1 MGALAG
7 LTGVGMGL
15 DIASSLYGIISGI
28 KQQREARKL
37 MQEADQMPG
46 YEMAPEIGQRLG
58 LRQTMLTARQPAF
71 QDLENDIFA
80 NQAATVFNARQA
92 APGSAPLLGAIGT
105 AQAETNRAL
114 RQAAQQ
120 EAMSQEER
128 VRGLEAA
135 QAAMAGEREKAYAYN
150 VYEPQQRKYQLGAE
164 MLGVG
169 QGNVYGGLKSLAGMA
184 QSAYRAES
192 ENSVI
197 STLFRQLMGS
207 RQAPALEPLPT
218 RGLPGRNAAGMPS
231 SIMEYLTPV
240 TKRG

>member
-1 MGALAG
+1 MPPPSMGALAG

-37 MQEADQMPG
+37 MQEADKMPG
-46 YEMAPEIGQRLG
+46 YEISPETGQRLG
-58 LRQTMLTARQPAF
+58 LRQTMLTARPAAF

-114 RQAAQQ
+114 RASAIQ
-120 EAMSQEER
+120 EAGMQEER
-128 VRGLEAA
+128 VRALEAA
-135 QAAMAGEREKAYAYN
+135 QGAMAGEREKQYMYN
-150 VYEPQQRKYQLGAE
+150 VAVPQQRKYELGAE

-184 QSAYRAES
+184 GSAYQAEAQ
-192 ENSVI
+192 NSVV
-197 STLFRQLMGS
+197 STLFKQLMGT
-207 RQAPALEPLPT
+207 RQGPKLPPKQIT
-218 RGLPGRNAAGMPS
+218 YYYGSP
-231 SIMEYLTPV
+231 E
-240 TKRG
+240 

>member
-37 MQEADQMPG
+37 MTEADRMPG
-46 YEMAPEIGQRLG
+46 YEMAPEVGQRLG

-128 VRGLEAA
+128 VRGARTA
-135 QAAMAGEREKAYAYN
+135 AYAWASGEERRRYAF
-150 VYEPQQRKYQLGAE
+150 VY
-164 MLGVG
+164 
-169 QGNVYGGLKSLAGMA
+169 YGIPYAGH
-184 QSAYRAES
+184 
-192 ENSVI
+192 
-197 STLFRQLMGS
+197 
-207 RQAPALEPLPT
+207 
-218 RGLPGRNAAGMPS
+218 
-231 SIMEYLTPV
+231 
-240 TKRG
+240 